1 MVRFYTPQV
10 VPLKNGKYELS
21 IRYRDESFVGI
32 KKKAIR
38 LSKDTAYARGK
49 GETTLKKRIKDS
61 LSEIEY
67 KDITFGELKDK
78 LISNMEE
85 QGLAYKTIETYKANL
100 NVINRTFKDQIV
112 STIKAVAV
120 NRYLNNALYKENLSN
135 GTVHSFMVLFFKMF
149 NYAEQFGY
157 LKDNPNSKIKV
168 NYRDESKKKLDKIEN
183 WYLTDD
189 EFKIL
194 MDYCDEKKRPD
205 YKEFFQWL
213 YLTGMRIGEGSAIQ
227 VKDIL
232 KIDDTYYADVN
243 GTLIC
248 KKGWRKQPFTKTVK
262 GMRKV
267 SLPDQAVELYQK
279 HKVDKKDDDYLFTNM
294 YSHGPLNVSSVDR
307 WLGIFNDKESLTKDI
322 SSHIFRHTHVS
333 KLAEAG
339 FPLPVISDRV
349 GHENEETTR
358 KIYLHITK
366 KVHKKYDDK
375 IKKFSF

>member
-21 IRYRDESFVGI
+21 IRYRDESFTGI
-32 KKKAIR
+32 KKKSIR

-67 KDITFGELKDK
+67 KDITFDKLKDK

-100 NVINRTFKDQIV
+100 NVINKTFKDQTV

-120 NRYLNNALYKENLSN
+120 NRYLNDALYKKKLSN
-135 GTVHSFMVLFFKMF
+135 GTVHSFMVLFFKIF

-157 LKDNPNSKIKV
+157 LKNNPNPKIKV

-189 EFKIL
+189 EFKTL
-194 MDYCDEKKRPD
+194 MNYCDEKKRPD

-262 GMRKV
+262 GVRKV

-279 HKVDKKDDDYLFTNM
+279 HKVDKKDDD
-294 YSHGPLNVSSVDR
+294 
-307 WLGIFNDKESLTKDI
+307 
-322 SSHIFRHTHVS
+322 
-333 KLAEAG
+333 
-339 FPLPVISDRV
+339 
-349 GHENEETTR
+349 
-358 KIYLHITK
+358 
-366 KVHKKYDDK
+366 
-375 IKKFSF
+375 

>member
-21 IRYRDESFVGI
+21 IRYRDESFTDI

-67 KDITFGELKDK
+67 KDTTLDKLKDK

-100 NVINRTFKDQIV
+100 NVINKTFKDQTV
-112 STIKAVAV
+112 STIKAVTV
-120 NRYLNNALYKENLSN
+120 NRYLNDASYKKKLSN
-135 GTVHSFMVLFFKMF
+135 GTVHSFMVLFFKIF

-189 EFKIL
+189 EFKTL
-194 MDYCDEKKRPD
+194 MNYCDEKKRPD

-213 YLTGMRIGEGSAIQ
+213 YLTGMRIGEGSAI
-227 VKDIL
+227 
-232 KIDDTYYADVN
+232 
-243 GTLIC
+243 
-248 KKGWRKQPFTKTVK
+248 
-262 GMRKV
+262 
-267 SLPDQAVELYQK
+267 
-279 HKVDKKDDDYLFTNM
+279 
-294 YSHGPLNVSSVDR
+294 
-307 WLGIFNDKESLTKDI
+307 
-322 SSHIFRHTHVS
+322 
-333 KLAEAG
+333 
-339 FPLPVISDRV
+339 
-349 GHENEETTR
+349 
-358 KIYLHITK
+358 
-366 KVHKKYDDK
+366 
-375 IKKFSF
+375 